1 MQLAD
6 LNVMNLPSDTL
17 TILLLLGVIFFL
29 FFDLIKRKLF

>member
-6 LNVMNLPSDTL
+6 LNVLHLPSDTL

-29 FFDLIKRKLF
+29 FCDLFKRKLF